1 MSRRAGLDQ
10 QVVIQAAAEL
20 ADRDGLDALTL
31 AALAQRLGIRTPS
44 LYNHVD
50 GLPGVNRDLA
60 LLGLRE
66 LAAHLGRAAI
76 GKSGDAAVLAMADS
90 YRAFV
95 REHPGLYAA
104 TVRSPRL
111 IAPDD
116 RELQAAEA
124 QLMEIVLAVL
134 SAYGLQGE
142 DAVHAARGLRSVVHG
157 FATLEAG
164 GGFGIPLDID
174 ASFAWLM
181 RAFLAGLRGVTAQE
195 SVGGR
200 GEGGEHS

>member
-10 QVVIQAAAEL
+10 QAVVEAAAEL

-44 LYNHVD
+44 LYNHVA

-66 LAAHLGRAAI
+66 LAARLGRAAV
-76 GKSGDAAVLAMADS
+76 GKSGDEAVLAMADA

-95 REHPGLYAA
+95 REHPGVYAA

-111 IAPDD
+111 IDADD
-116 RELQAAEA
+116 AELQAAEA
-124 QLMEIVLAVL
+124 SLLDIVLAVL
-134 SAYGLQGE
+134 SGDGLVGDE
-142 DAVHAARGLRSVVHG
+142 AVRAARGLRSVVHG
-157 FATLEAG
+157 FATLEGG
-164 GGFGIPLDID
+164 GGFAMPVEVDP
-174 ASFAWLM
+174 SFQWLM
-181 RAFLAGLRGVTAQE
+181 RVFIAGLHSVT
-195 SVGGR
+195 
-200 GEGGEHS
+200 GEGE

>member
-10 QVVIQAAAEL
+10 QAVIEAAAEL

-66 LAAHLGRAAI
+66 LAACMGSAAI
-76 GKSGDAAVLAMADS
+76 GKSGDEAVLAMAAA

-95 REHPGLYAA
+95 REHPGVYAA

-111 IAPDD
+111 IDPND

-124 QLMEIVLAVL
+124 HLMEIVLAVL
-134 SAYGLQGE
+134 SAYGLEGQDG
-142 DAVHAARGLRSVVHG
+142 VRAARGLRSVIHG

-164 GGFGIPLDID
+164 GGFAMPVDID
-174 ASFAWLM
+174 ASFSWLM
-181 RAFLAGLRGVTAQE
+181 RVFLEGLRSVTRD
-195 SVGGR
+195 G
-200 GEGGEHS
+200 

>member
-10 QVVIQAAAEL
+10 RTVVAAAAEL

-66 LAAHLGRAAI
+66 LGARLGRAAI
-76 GKSGDAAVLAMADS
+76 GKSGDEAVLAMADA

-95 REHPGLYAA
+95 QEHPGVYAA

-111 IAPDD
+111 IDPDD

-124 QLMEIVLAVL
+124 NLLDVVLAVL
-134 SAYGLQGE
+134 SGYGLAGD
-142 DAVHAARGLRSVVHG
+142 DAIRAARGLRSVVHG
-157 FATLEAG
+157 FSTLEAG
-164 GGFGIPLDID
+164 GGFAMPVEID
-174 ASFAWLM
+174 ASFQWLM
-181 RAFLAGLRGVTAQE
+181 RVFMAGLRHAASTSA
-195 SVGGR
+195 
-200 GEGGEHS
+200 